1 MPNTRSITRFGG
13 RFLFALL
20 SLPLLMG
27 GACEKK
33 KPNDTGAITAMDRV
47 DKASGPVDTSPLPGI
62 DVSKLSADRQQL
74 FYKLVGSLNSPCGK
88 TSLRT
93 SFTQDTSCKRAPYAV
108 KYVAALLGDE
118 VNEKDTREF
127 FTKKY
132 EAAPGAKPKFEL
144 SKAPRVGPEDA
155 PVRLV
160 EFFDYACPF
169 CATFKPILEK
179 VANDNKGKVVE
190 YFMMYPLDGKHP
202 DSKSAAQ
209 AALAAASQGKF
220 KEMHEVLFARTP
232 QHGKEAVMGY
242 AQQLGLD
249 MTKFAADYDA
259 VAAHVASDQAQ
270 GLAAGVDSTPTL
282 FFNDRKYEGP
292 SDPDYITMWIEEELA
307 VNR

>member
-1 MPNTRSITRFGG
+1 M
-13 RFLFALL
+13 LALL
-20 SLPLLMG
+20 CLPLLMG

-33 KPNDTGAITAMDRV
+33 KPNDTGAVNAMDRA
-47 DKASGPVDTSPLPGI
+47 DEAAGPVDSSPLPGI
-62 DVSKLSADRQQL
+62 DVGKLSAERQAT
-74 FYKLVGSLNSPCGK
+74 FYKLLGSLKSPCGK
-88 TSLRT
+88 THSLRT
-93 SFTQDTSCKRAPYAV
+93 SFTQDTACKRAPYAV

-127 FTKKY
+127 YAKKY
-132 EAAPGAKPKFEL
+132 DKVAAEAPKFDL
-144 SKAPRVGPEDA
+144 AKAPRVGPEDA
-155 PVRLV
+155 PIRLV

-169 CATFKPILEK
+169 CATFKPILDK
-179 VANDNKGKVVE
+179 VAEDNKGKVVE
-190 YFMMYPLDGKHP
+190 YFLMYPLEAKHP

-209 AALAAASQGKF
+209 AALAAAQQGKF

-232 QHGKEAVMGY
+232 EHGKDAVMAY

-249 MTKFAADYDA
+249 MTKFAADYTG
-259 VAAHVASDQAQ
+259 VAPHVASDQAQ

-282 FFNDRKYEGP
+282 FFNGRKYEGP